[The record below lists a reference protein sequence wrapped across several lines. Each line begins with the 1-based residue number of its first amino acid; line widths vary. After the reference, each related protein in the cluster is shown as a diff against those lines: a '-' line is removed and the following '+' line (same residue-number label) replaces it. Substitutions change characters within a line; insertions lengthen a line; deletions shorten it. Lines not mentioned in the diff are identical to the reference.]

1 MQRILSGRKGW
12 EMVSAKVRNKVWQDL
27 LDLTRVSLYFD
38 ALYRRYRLRDLTI
51 RIVLAL
57 AGFGVLSPLAEL
69 IPESFLGI
77 VLGLCG
83 SIVIV
88 VAVSDLVFDTAGKRM
103 TLRGVE
109 RSVKM
114 YETELRQL
122 WERVDAGVEKE
133 DEPALNRSSEILR
146 QAQESAEAL
155 SLHTDSRLNQKCAEE
170 AYKLEMDRYGTAYA
184 TAAADT
190 AASAGR

>member
-1 MQRILSGRKGW
+1 
-12 EMVSAKVRNKVWQDL
+12 MVSAKVRNKVWQDL

-51 RIVLAL
+51 RIVLAF
-57 AGFGVLSPLAEL
+57 AGLGVLSPLVEL
-69 IPESFLGI
+69 IPANFLVF

-88 VAVSDLVFDTAGKRM
+88 VAVGDLVFDPAGKRT

-114 YETELRQL
+114 YETQLRHL
-122 WERVDAGVEKE
+122 WERVEAGVEKE
-133 DEPALNRSSEILR
+133 DEATLNQSSEILR

-155 SLHTDSRLNQKCAEE
+155 SLHTDSKLNRKCTEE
-170 AYKLEMDRYGTAYA
+170 AYKLEMDRYGPAYA
-184 TAAADT
+184 SEATDTTAAAN
-190 AASAGR
+190 AGR